1 MKGSDNYPVTQ
12 KKKKTQQHQAL
23 VNALTQWSYDVHLR
37 PLPLGFAGTVYK
49 SNLETLVDLGIT
61 RHQSLSVFFF
71 FFFFFLG
78 GRDIHYK
85 DAMKETTS
93 VCEGH
98 PQQKLQ
104 ATRTT

>member
-1 MKGSDNYPVTQ
+1 MLRALHLAGMLLPDAIQSGAVGPTLLATSTISALHAHIHAECIFLKLLMYCPADYAL
-12 KKKKTQQHQAL
+12 KYQHSIL
-23 VNALTQWSYDVHLR
+23 FY
-37 PLPLGFAGTVYK
+37 
-49 SNLETLVDLGIT
+49 
-61 RHQSLSVFFF
+61 FFC
-71 FFFFFLG
+71 

>member
-1 MKGSDNYPVTQ
+1 M
-12 KKKKTQQHQAL
+12 HI
-23 VNALTQWSYDVHLR
+23 R
-37 PLPLGFAGTVYK
+37 PLFLRTSGSSGVLRA
-49 SNLETLVDLGIT
+49 L
-61 RHQSLSVFFF
+61 FFF
-71 FFFFFLG
+71 FFFWVGGTFFFFLG

>member
-1 MKGSDNYPVTQ
+1 M
-12 KKKKTQQHQAL
+12 QAL
-23 VNALTQWSYDVHLR
+23 V
-37 PLPLGFAGTVYK
+37 FAYIQVVRVACSSCCGWP
-49 SNLETLVDLGIT
+49 SQTLV
-61 RHQSLSVFFF
+61 VFFF